1 MIEYRNVTK
10 KFGPFNALSDVSF
23 TGRAGSVHAITG
35 ENGAGKSTLMKLLA
49 GVHSVSA
56 GDIFMKGERLE
67 FDGPDKA
74 RAAGIATVFQ
84 ELTLLENLTIAENL
98 YLGREPRQFGMI
110 SGPRMWHQAR
120 ALLDEIGIDLD
131 VNRLCGSLTVG
142 EQHLVE
148 IAKSAVL
155 TSEVVIYDEPTAA
168 LDTTGVQK
176 LMTLIARQKAEGKLI
191 FYISHRLDEI
201 FEICDMIT
209 VLKDGE
215 HMRTCETRELTR
227 DTLVALMVGRELGE
241 LYPERPVPMQDAPDL
256 LRIDE
261 LLVEGTHAPVSF
273 ALRKGEIVGLA
284 GLEGQGQRALIRT
297 IAGFHAPVS
306 GLISRSGG
314 SDENFALPHSIAG
327 VVRAGVG
334 FVPED
339 RKSEG
344 LYLPLSIERNIAL
357 GNLRSKPLWSYARRD
372 RAGVASLMKAMNV
385 SARSPDQPVA
395 ALSGGNQQKVMLG
408 RWINSGV
415 DILLIEEPTRGV
427 DVGAKAEIYRLLRKF
442 TAEGGLVLITSS
454 EITEHLG
461 ICDRILVVRE
471 GAIVADLDGATAQE
485 SQVARYAL
493 MGNAEVKKTA

>member
-155 TSEVVIYDEPTAA
+155 TSEGGDLRRTDRC
-168 LDTTGVQK
+168 LGHDRGS
-176 LMTLIARQKAEGKLI
+176 KA
-191 FYISHRLDEI
+191 D
-201 FEICDMIT
+201 
-209 VLKDGE
+209 
-215 HMRTCETRELTR
+215 
-227 DTLVALMVGRELGE
+227 
-241 LYPERPVPMQDAPDL
+241 DL
-256 LRIDE
+256 
-261 LLVEGTHAPVSF
+261 
-273 ALRKGEIVGLA
+273 
-284 GLEGQGQRALIRT
+284 
-297 IAGFHAPVS
+297 
-306 GLISRSGG
+306 
-314 SDENFALPHSIAG
+314 
-327 VVRAGVG
+327 
-334 FVPED
+334 
-339 RKSEG
+339 
-344 LYLPLSIERNIAL
+344 
-357 GNLRSKPLWSYARRD
+357 D
-372 RAGVASLMKAMNV
+372 RA
-385 SARSPDQPVA
+385 P
-395 ALSGGNQQKVMLG
+395 
-408 RWINSGV
+408 
-415 DILLIEEPTRGV
+415 
-427 DVGAKAEIYRLLRKF
+427 
-442 TAEGGLVLITSS
+442 
-454 EITEHLG
+454 
-461 ICDRILVVRE
+461 
-471 GAIVADLDGATAQE
+471 E
-485 SQVARYAL
+485 SRR
-493 MGNAEVKKTA
+493 